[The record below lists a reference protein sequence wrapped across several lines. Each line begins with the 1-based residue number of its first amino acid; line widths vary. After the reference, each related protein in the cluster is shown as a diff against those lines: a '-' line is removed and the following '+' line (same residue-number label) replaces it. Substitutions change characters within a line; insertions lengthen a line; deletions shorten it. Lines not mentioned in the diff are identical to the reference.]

1 MLSPKANFLETV
13 KKDGHPDRLPSC
25 YTAFRPIGGDPCF
38 QLIRGNRIRGTE
50 SIDAWGTHISFPE
63 DAPAAIP
70 IVTAENQVIQDIEE
84 WQKYEGPRSSGQVLP
99 GLGDC
104 EGQPG
109 RH

>member
-50 SIDAWGTHISFPE
+50 SIDAWGTHISFPQ
-63 DAPAAIP
+63 DAPLP
-70 IVTAENQVIQDIEE
+70 SPSSRRRT
-84 WQKYEGPRSSGQVLP
+84 RSFRTSRN
-99 GLGDC
+99 
-104 EGQPG
+104 G
-109 RH
+109 RNM

>member
-50 SIDAWGTHISFPE
+50 SIDAWGTHISFPQ

-70 IVTAENQVIQDIEE
+70 IVTAENQVIQDIE
-84 WQKYEGPRSSGQVLP
+84 
-99 GLGDC
+99 
-104 EGQPG
+104 
-109 RH
+109 